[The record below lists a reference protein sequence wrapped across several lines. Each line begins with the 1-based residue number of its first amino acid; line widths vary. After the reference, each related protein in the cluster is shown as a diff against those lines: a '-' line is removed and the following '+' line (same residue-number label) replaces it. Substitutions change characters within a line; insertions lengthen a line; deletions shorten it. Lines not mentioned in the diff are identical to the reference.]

1 MIDGIGIDSALASA
15 ENASNSQQLDRNAFT
30 QLLVTQLQNQD
41 PLSPQS
47 NEELAAQLAQFS
59 SLEQIELVNENL
71 VGLARLDQSNA
82 LVDQITGASSMVG
95 QNVAYFDSSTGERVE
110 GAVEY
115 AKVEEGRVFLGIGGV
130 DVPIEDVA
138 EVLGSVGDGDE
149 IIPDEDSGESDG
161 DILESEDNAS

>member
-1 MIDGIGIDSALASA
+1 MIDGIGIDSAVTSA
-15 ENASNSQQLDRNAFT
+15 ANAGSSQQLDKNAFT

-59 SLEQIELVNENL
+59 SLEQMELVNENL

-82 LVDQITGASSMVG
+82 LVGQITGASSMVG
-95 QNVAYFDSSTGERVE
+95 QNVAYLDSETGERIE

-115 AKVEEGRVFLGIGGV
+115 AKVQDGRVYLGIGGV

-149 IIPDEDSGESDG
+149 IIPDDDSDDQEGDGLVSD
-161 DILESEDNAS
+161 ENAA

>member
-1 MIDGIGIDSALASA
+1 MIDGIGLSGAATSAA
-15 ENASNSQQLDRNAFT
+15 NAQSSQQLDKNAFT

-59 SLEQIELVNENL
+59 SLEQMELVNENL
-71 VGLARLDQSNA
+71 VGLARLGQSNA

-95 QNVAYFDSSTGERVE
+95 QNVAYLDSQTGERVE

-115 AKVEEGRVFLGIGGV
+115 AKVQDGKVYLGIGGV
-130 DVPIEDVA
+130 DVPLEQVA
-138 EVLGSVGDGDE
+138 EVLGAVGGDE
-149 IIPDEDSGESDG
+149 IIPDDEG
-161 DILESEDNAS
+161 DEPEGDAANSEEGAG